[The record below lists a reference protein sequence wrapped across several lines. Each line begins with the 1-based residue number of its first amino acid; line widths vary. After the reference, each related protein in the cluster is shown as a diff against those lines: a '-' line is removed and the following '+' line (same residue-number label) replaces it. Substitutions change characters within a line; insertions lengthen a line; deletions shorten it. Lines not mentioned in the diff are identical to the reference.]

1 MSQVCFTLKQTDS
14 RELKRYQPPYFESFI
29 HEKFPIEARHLRAF
43 TLGLHQIMNMAD
55 KTSLT
60 SMFCALCL
68 LVFINGFRVDCT
80 DISSSFGTCDT
91 EESEDDFCE
100 SGDGNLYLT
109 NVKVSTEDSQKAK
122 PERVV
127 ASKIYS
133 EATAT
138 EEISK
143 GEVNDSLSEHQ
154 DKQIQDTDNS
164 TNDWLGLQ
172 IPLVDGV
179 RVCLVL
185 FPFFILFEIVSQMS
199 FNASVWL

>member
-1 MSQVCFTLKQTDS
+1 MFQVCFTLKETDS
-14 RELKRYQPPYFESFI
+14 CELKGHQPCYFGSFI
-29 HEKFPIEARHLRAF
+29 HEKFPIEAEHLLLFYTEA
-43 TLGLHQIMNMAD
+43 TTNYITNMED

-60 SMFCALCL
+60 SVFCGLCL
-68 LVFINGFRVDCT
+68 LIFINGFQVECT

-100 SGDGNLYLT
+100 SGDKIKYLT
-109 NVKVSTEDSQKAK
+109 NIKVATEELQKAK

-127 ASKIYS
+127 ASNIYS
-133 EATAT
+133 ETIAT

-143 GEVNDSLSEHQ
+143 AEVSNFLSEHQ
-154 DKQIQDTDNS
+154 DKQIQDSDNS

-179 RVCLVL
+179 QVCLVL
-185 FPFFILFEIVSQMS
+185 FPFFILLKTVS
-199 FNASVWL
+199 

>member
-1 MSQVCFTLKQTDS
+1 
-14 RELKRYQPPYFESFI
+14 
-29 HEKFPIEARHLRAF
+29 
-43 TLGLHQIMNMAD
+43 MNMED

-60 SMFCALCL
+60 SVFCGLCL
-68 LVFINGFRVDCT
+68 LIFINGFQVECT

-100 SGDGNLYLT
+100 SGDKIKYLT
-109 NVKVSTEDSQKAK
+109 NIKVATEELQKAK

-127 ASKIYS
+127 ASNIYS
-133 EATAT
+133 ETIAT

-143 GEVNDSLSEHQ
+143 AEDNNFLSEHQ
-154 DKQIQDTDNS
+154 DKQIQDSDNS
-164 TNDWLGLQ
+164 TNDWHGLQ

-185 FPFFILFEIVSQMS
+185 FPFFILVKTVSQMS
-199 FNASVWL
+199 F

>member
-1 MSQVCFTLKQTDS
+1 
-14 RELKRYQPPYFESFI
+14 
-29 HEKFPIEARHLRAF
+29 
-43 TLGLHQIMNMAD
+43 MNMED

-60 SMFCALCL
+60 SVFCGLCL
-68 LVFINGFRVDCT
+68 LIFINGFQVECT

-100 SGDGNLYLT
+100 SGDKIKYLT
-109 NVKVSTEDSQKAK
+109 NIKVATEESQKAK

-127 ASKIYS
+127 ASNIYS
-133 EATAT
+133 ETIAT

-143 GEVNDSLSEHQ
+143 VEVSNFLSEHQ
-154 DKQIQDTDNS
+154 DKQIQDSDNS
-164 TNDWLGLQ
+164 TNDWHGLQ

-185 FPFFILFEIVSQMS
+185 FSFFILLKTVSQMS
-199 FNASVWL
+199 F